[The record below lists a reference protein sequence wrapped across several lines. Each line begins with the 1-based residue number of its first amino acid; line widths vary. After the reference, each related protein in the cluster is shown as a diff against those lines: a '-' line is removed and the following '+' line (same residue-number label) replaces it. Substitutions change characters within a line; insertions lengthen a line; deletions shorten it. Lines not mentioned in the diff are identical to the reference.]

1 MKSLLV
7 SNSKFTAYIS
17 VFTPTTY
24 IMAITFDTKTRI
36 CFFKKREFNNGFLE
50 PSVIELNVKEA
61 KKFYGKRVGE
71 PAAAAEVMDEYII

>member
-17 VFTPTTY
+17 VFTPQTY

-36 CFFKKREFNNGFLE
+36 YFKSRREIPTKVF
-50 PSVIELNVKEA
+50 
-61 KKFYGKRVGE
+61 R
-71 PAAAAEVMDEYII
+71 AECD